1 MGNSNIKQHIETASK
16 TGACQLSRMGLKELP
31 PDLIRLTKNLRTL
44 DVSHNKIQHLYPP
57 NLGLFTMLRQ
67 LVVSDNQL
75 HHLPDEEMKQLKK
88 LECLSAEMNFLTSLP
103 PVIASLANLRTVNLS
118 KNLFQVFPE
127 QLCCLKNLDAV
138 DLSCNRITRF
148 PANINELHA
157 IELNLNQ
164 NQVSTLPEGLAECP
178 RLKVLRLEEN
188 CLDIT
193 AFTPNIMKNS
203 QVALFA
209 IEGNVFDMKQF
220 YNLTGY
226 EEYMQRYTA
235 TKKKFN

>member
-1 MGNSNIKQHIETASK
+1 MKKSGSWNSYRLFFSSCSHKNQIFGSTLNGSESVCGKMGNSNIKQHIETASK

-44 DVSHNKIQHLYPP
+44 DVSHNKIQHLCPP

-164 NQVSTLPEGLAECP
+164 NQVRKKWKMSFLVNLIMFIF
-178 RLKVLRLEEN
+178 RIFKRRFVLNYIFLN
-188 CLDIT
+188 C
-193 AFTPNIMKNS
+193 S
-203 QVALFA
+203 
-209 IEGNVFDMKQF
+209 E
-220 YNLTGY
+220 
-226 EEYMQRYTA
+226 
-235 TKKKFN
+235 